1 MPVVGI
7 RQLARNASAIIRD
20 VSKTRRPTVV
30 TDRGKPVGVIY
41 PFDEEDLEDYILA
54 NAPEYVARREQAD
67 RDIAEGKTFPLAAK
81 RWKKSTSLRG
91 AVGMAGP
98 GLTLRRWSSPRQ
110 ARSVSSRADSRCPSS
125 K

>member
-1 MPVVGI
+1 MYIQNDVHRPSSRGARPHAVVGI

-20 VSKTRRPTVV
+20 VSKTGKPTVV

-67 RDIAEGKTFPLAAK
+67 RDIAEGKTFRCGRACA
-81 RWKKSTSLRG
+81 S
-91 AVGMAGP
+91 
-98 GLTLRRWSSPRQ
+98 
-110 ARSVSSRADSRCPSS
+110 RSGTR
-125 K
+125 

>member
-20 VSKTRRPTVV
+20 VSETRRPTVV

-41 PFDEEDLEDYILA
+41 PFDEEDLEDYVLA

-67 RDIAEGKTFPLAAK
+67 RDIAEGKTI
-81 RWKKSTSLRG
+81 SLDELLSRF
-91 AVGMAGP
+91 GMDA
-98 GLTLRRWSSPRQ
+98 TATSSPSDE
-110 ARSVSSRADSRCPSS
+110 AHAD
-125 K
+125 

>member
-20 VSKTRRPTVV
+20 VSKTGKPTVV

-54 NAPEYVARREQAD
+54 NSPELAKRLERAD
-67 RDIAEGKTFPLAAK
+67 RDLAEGKTIPLEELLS
-81 RWKKSTSLRG
+81 R
-91 AVGMAGP
+91 VG
-98 GLTLRRWSSPRQ
+98 
-110 ARSVSSRADSRCPSS
+110 VEDSATATPSNEGQS
-125 K
+125 G

>member
-20 VSKTRRPTVV
+20 VSKTGMPTVV

-54 NAPEYVARREQAD
+54 NAPEFVARRKQAD
-67 RDIAEGKTFPLAAK
+67 RDIAEGKAIPLEELLERFGVEEAATPSP
-81 RWKKSTSLRG
+81 STE
-91 AVGMAGP
+91 A
-98 GLTLRRWSSPRQ
+98 
-110 ARSVSSRADSRCPSS
+110 PSG
-125 K
+125 

>member
-20 VSKTRRPTVV
+20 VSKTGKPTVV

-54 NAPEYVARREQAD
+54 NAPEYVKRLEQAD
-67 RDIAEGKTFPLAAK
+67 RDIAEGKTFSLAE
-81 RWKKSTSLRG
+81 
-91 AVGMAGP
+91 
-98 GLTLRRWSSPRQ
+98 GLSRLEAERAT
-110 ARSVSSRADSRCPSS
+110 ATSSRSDEARAG
-125 K
+125 